1 MVLIYNAL
9 EDGWKVT
16 KKNNNYVFSKKHHNN
31 KKYFSDDI
39 LGEFLKKYLT
49 NNI

>member
-1 MVLIYNAL
+1 M
-9 EDGWKVT
+9 DGKLQ
-16 KKNNNYVFSKKHHNN
+16 KNNYIFLKNHNN

-39 LGEFLKKYLT
+39 LSEFLKKYLT